1 MCNEYTY
8 SSYKKNR
15 NRFSHSFIAKLLP
28 RKYFNISF
36 VLVIY
41 ETEDLNVWLQETMKQ
56 SKKKITQQQQ
66 NYFLDTF
73 GMRESEF

>member
-1 MCNEYTY
+1 MNIHIVHT
-8 SSYKKNR
+8 KINR
-15 NRFSHSFIAKLLP
+15 NRFSHSFIAKVLP

-41 ETEDLNVWLQETMKQ
+41 ETEDLNIWLQETTKQ
-56 SKKKITQQQQ
+56 SKKKIKQQQQ